1 MRPPPAVER
10 DAAYDQGHFLWA
22 LGRPDPAT
30 AARFGQ
36 ELQLA
41 RGMRSHGELMRL
53 AERVALVRSLV
64 VQARTLLPAD
74 EAPQRQGEFR
84 PGEHWQRGRVLYR
97 VEPCPLIPSCVRLMP
112 VANAQQ
118 PPIHRH
124 RLNTIR
130 FQRICP

>member
-1 MRPPPAVER
+1 MSTTQKLGQAIESLEAALEVAEKER
-10 DAAYDQGHFLWA
+10 DQGVF
-22 LGRPDPAT
+22 
-30 AARFGQ
+30 
-36 ELQLA
+36 QLA

-64 VQARTLLPAD
+64 VQARILLPAD
-74 EAPQRQGEFR
+74 EAPQRHGQFR

>member
-1 MRPPPAVER
+1 MSTNQKLGQAIESLEAALQVAEKER
-10 DAAYDQGHFLWA
+10 DQAVF
-22 LGRPDPAT
+22 
-30 AARFGQ
+30 
-36 ELQLA
+36 ELA
-41 RGMRSHGELMRL
+41 RGVRSHGELMRL

-84 PGEHWQRGRVLYR
+84 SGEHWQRGRVLYR

>member
-1 MRPPPAVER
+1 MSTTQKLGQAIESLEAALQVAEKER
-10 DAAYDQGHFLWA
+10 DQAVF
-22 LGRPDPAT
+22 
-30 AARFGQ
+30 
-36 ELQLA
+36 ELA
-41 RGMRSHGELMRL
+41 RGVRSHGELMRL

-74 EAPQRQGEFR
+74 EAPQRQGEFQ

-118 PPIHRH
+118 HPIHRH

>member
-1 MRPPPAVER
+1 MSTTQKLGQAIESLEAALQVAEKER
-10 DAAYDQGHFLWA
+10 DQAVF
-22 LGRPDPAT
+22 
-30 AARFGQ
+30 
-36 ELQLA
+36 ELA
-41 RGMRSHGELMRL
+41 RGVRSHGELMRL

-64 VQARTLLPAD
+64 VQARTLLPTA
-74 EAPQRQGEFR
+74 EAPQRHGQFR
-84 PGEHWQRGRVLYR
+84 SGEHWQRGRVLYR

-118 PPIHRH
+118 HPIHRH

>member
-1 MRPPPAVER
+1 MSTNQKLGQAIESLEAALQVAEKER
-10 DAAYDQGHFLWA
+10 DQAVF
-22 LGRPDPAT
+22 
-30 AARFGQ
+30 
-36 ELQLA
+36 ELA
-41 RGMRSHGELMRL
+41 RGVRSHGELMRL

-64 VQARTLLPAD
+64 VQARTLLPTA
-74 EAPQRQGEFR
+74 EAPQRHGQFR
-84 PGEHWQRGRVLYR
+84 SGEHWQRGRVLYR

-118 PPIHRH
+118 HPIHRH

>member
-1 MRPPPAVER
+1 MSTTEKLSQAIESLEAALQVAEKER
-10 DAAYDQGHFLWA
+10 DQGVF
-22 LGRPDPAT
+22 
-30 AARFGQ
+30 
-36 ELQLA
+36 ELA
-41 RGMRSHGELMRL
+41 RGVRSHGELMRL

-84 PGEHWQRGRVLYR
+84 SGEHWQRGRVLYR

>member
-1 MRPPPAVER
+1 MSTTEKLGQAIESLEAALQVAEKER
-10 DAAYDQGHFLWA
+10 DQAVF
-22 LGRPDPAT
+22 
-30 AARFGQ
+30 
-36 ELQLA
+36 ELA
-41 RGMRSHGELMRL
+41 RGVRSHGELMRL